1 MYNDVISLLTITLAT
16 NDIGDMV
23 ETIVKSEVFAK
34 VKSVGM
40 KENYEALAVGLK
52 PELVFVLSDYY
63 DYDDQEFIEY
73 KAKRYKVLRT
83 YRKESNELEIVCE
96 GLINSTAMT
105 IHEVLLELN
114 NLQILDNA
122 DNPVEVVI

>member
-1 MYNDVISLLTITLAT
+1 MCSSDL
-16 NDIGDMV
+16 
-23 ETIVKSEVFAK
+23 
-34 VKSVGM
+34 SVGM

-52 PELVFVLSDYY
+52 PELVFVFSDYY

-73 KAKRYKVLRT
+73 ETKRYKVLRT

-105 IHEVLLELN
+105 IPTPTHSVLLDLN